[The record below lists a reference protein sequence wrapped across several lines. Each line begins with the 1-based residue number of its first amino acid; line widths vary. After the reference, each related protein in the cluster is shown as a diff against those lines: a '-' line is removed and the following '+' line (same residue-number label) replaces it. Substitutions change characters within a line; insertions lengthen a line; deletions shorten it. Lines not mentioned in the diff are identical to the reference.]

1 MEQSIFPFV
10 VKYEFFVR
18 SYSDNLSY
26 GNATEVEED
35 LLKQRNELRMKEWY
49 CCVAKEQVR
58 LVFKGHTVVPNLIRY
73 FRT

>member
-1 MEQSIFPFV
+1 MEQSIIPCV

-18 SYSDNLSY
+18 SYSDNPSY

-58 LVFKGHTVVPNLIRY
+58 LV
-73 FRT
+73 